1 MRTAAGTH
9 ADANCHGYANANA
22 NAYTYTYS
30 IFDSDCDTNVYTCT
44 KAFARTEASSHTG
57 ASPITEGD

>member
-9 ADANCHGYANANA
+9 ADANCNGYANA
-22 NAYTYTYS
+22 YS
-30 IFDSDCDTNVYTCT
+30 IFDSDCDTNVYTCN